1 MKNCI
6 LTLIGILGICV
17 TTFAQ
22 KKATVAGVVTDGET
36 LEPLFGAS
44 VKIGDGGTTADFIE
58 GKYSLEVEAGSHT
71 VEFSFIGYEP
81 IKKEI
86 TVEAGQQLE
95 LNVTLGETSTMLNTA
110 TVSTSK
116 FEKSLGEVT
125 VSLDIIKPDLLEN
138 TNASAVN
145 EALEKVPGI
154 NTMGD
159 QVSIRGGAGFGRGTG
174 SRVLVLMDDMPMMQ
188 ADAGIVNWR
197 DLPTENVAQMEVLKG
212 AASALYGS
220 AALNGVINIRT
231 AYPTSKPVTK
241 ASIFGT
247 LYGDPKDKKNKWW
260 TGKNMPYQTGLQLAH
275 RQKFGKFD
283 LVAGANMYMN
293 QSFRR
298 SFRKSGAEIDSMP
311 GYDHKLR
318 VSANMR
324 YRISENL
331 IVGLNTNL
339 NFGRQSMM
347 LFWRSAN
354 QSLKGT
360 RGDTTKSL
368 YESPDEPAP
377 RGTNARITIDPSI
390 TYFDKFTN
398 RHRLQLRYYYIDNNN
413 EGDKS
418 NSSNMFYGEYQY
430 QRRFEKLKNLEVSA
444 GVVGSSISS
453 VADVYSNAA
462 YNHANFAAYLQLDKK
477 FFDRLNVS
485 LGIRYEVNVGTY
497 PDSLLYLQSAFFGDI
512 FKDIENTVEARP
524 VFRAG
529 LNYRIGAGT
538 FLRAS
543 WGQGYRFPTI
553 LEKFIATSASG
564 VQILPNPNLVSESG
578 WSAEIG
584 IKQGF
589 KLSDWKGFVDV
600 AGFWSEYQDMM
611 EFQTDLEASNYFV
624 IGYNVINIGA
634 TRINGIDASIA
645 GEGSLF
651 GLHATVLMGYTF
663 LNPRFKEWD
672 TNLNK
677 EDGTP
682 IAQKDYTVAQQNYN
696 NSSNKESNILKY
708 RSQHTFKFD
717 GQVTYKGISLGATVL
732 YQSQIKAIDEYLNTN
747 YYSIQKFRKEHSNGF
762 FLLNAR
768 LAYQINKF
776 AKVSVLAQNLLNT
789 EYVTQPAMLEAPRN
803 FTLRADFM
811 F

>member
-1 MKNCI
+1 MKKSMF
-6 LTLIGILGICV
+6 TLLGILGLC
-17 TTFAQ
+17 TAMLAQ
-22 KKATVAGVVTDGET
+22 NKATITGLVIDAQT

-44 VKIGDGGTTADFIE
+44 VKVGDGGTTADFVE
-58 GKYSLEVEAGSHT
+58 GKYTIEVDPGTHT
-71 VEFSFIGYEP
+71 VEYSFIGYEP
-81 IKKEI
+81 VLKEV
-86 TVEAGQQLE
+86 TVEAGQKLD
-95 LNVTLGETSTMLNTA
+95 LNITLGETSTMLNTA
-110 TVSTSK
+110 TISTSK

-145 EALEKVPGI
+145 EALEKVPGV

-220 AALNGVINIRT
+220 SAMNGVINIRT
-231 AYPTSKPVTK
+231 AYPTAKPVTK

-247 LYGDPKDKKNKWW
+247 LYGDPKDKKDKWW
-260 TGKNMPYQTGLQLAH
+260 TTKNMPYQTGLQLAH

-283 LVAGANMYMN
+283 LVAGANAYMN

-298 SFRKSGAEIDSMP
+298 SYRMAGSELDTTP

-324 YRISENL
+324 YRVSENL

-339 NFGRQSMM
+339 NFGRQNMM
-347 LFWRSAN
+347 LFWRGAN
-354 QSLKGT
+354 QKLQGT
-360 RGDTTKSL
+360 KGDTTKSL

-377 RGTNARITIDPSI
+377 RGTNARITVDPSV
-390 TYFDKFTN
+390 TYYDKFGN
-398 RHRLQLRYYYIDNNN
+398 RHRAQFRYYYIDNNN
-413 EGDKS
+413 DADKS

-430 QRRFEKLKNLEVSA
+430 QRKFEKLKDLEVSA
-444 GVVGSSISS
+444 GFVGSTITS
-453 VADVYSNAA
+453 VADVYANSK
-462 YNHANFAAYLQLDKK
+462 YTHTNFAGYIQLDKK

-485 LGIRYEVNVGTY
+485 VGMRYEMNIGKY
-497 PDSLLYLQSAFFGDI
+497 PDSVSFQVPIFGEIKQDI
-512 FKDIENTVEARP
+512 SNIQEGRP

-529 LNYRIGAGT
+529 LNYRIGSGT

-553 LEKFIATSASG
+553 LEKFITTNAGG
-564 VQILPNPNLVSESG
+564 VNILPNIELNSESG
-578 WSAEIG
+578 WSAEVG
-584 IKQGF
+584 VKQGF
-589 KLSDWKGFVDV
+589 KLSDWKGFVDI
-600 AGFWSEYQDMM
+600 AGFWTEYDNMM
-611 EFQTDLEASNYFV
+611 EFQQNLDYLFS
-624 IGYNVINIGA
+624 YNVINVGS
-634 TRINGIDASIA
+634 TRINGIDCSVA

-651 GLHATVLMGYTF
+651 GLHATILMGYTF

-672 TNLNK
+672 TNILN
-677 EDGTP
+677 EDGTGMNP
-682 IAQKDYTVAQQNYN
+682 RDYTVAQQNFAN
-696 NSSNKESNILKY
+696 TSNQEENILKY

-717 GQVTYKGISLGATVL
+717 GQVTYKGISLGTTLL
-732 YQSQIKAIDEYLNTN
+732 YQSQIKAIDEYLYTN
-747 YYSIQKFRKEHSNGF
+747 YYSIQKFRKEHSNGY
-762 FLLNAR
+762 FLFNAR
-768 LAYQINKF
+768 LAYQINKH
-776 AKVSVLAQNLLNT
+776 AKVSVLAQNLLNMQ
-789 EYVTQPAMLEAPRN
+789 YVTQPAMLEAPRN
-803 FTLRADFM
+803 FTLRADFT